1 MLPRGFILI
10 TCIIDVMRGLICWHF
25 SDTMAKGSKLQ
36 WKKKNVK
43 LHKKKWEQFD
53 IGLIL
58 INLSG
63 DNDQIIFFMTSSL
76 EQFYVHYH
84 VIFAL

>member
-1 MLPRGFILI
+1 
-10 TCIIDVMRGLICWHF
+10 
-25 SDTMAKGSKLQ
+25 MAKASKLQ
-36 WKKKNVK
+36 RKKKIVK
-43 LHKKKWEQFD
+43 LQKKWEQFD